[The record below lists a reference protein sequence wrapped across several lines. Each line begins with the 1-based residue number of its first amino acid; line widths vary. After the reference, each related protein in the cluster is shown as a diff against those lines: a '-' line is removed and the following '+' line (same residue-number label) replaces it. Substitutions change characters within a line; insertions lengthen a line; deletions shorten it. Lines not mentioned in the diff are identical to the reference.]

1 MENPEIEVIFE
12 NGDILAVNKPPH
24 MVVFSEKKEKSS
36 LIEFLIKR
44 YPELK
49 NVGAP
54 PRYGVVHRLDKETSG
69 ILLTAKNE
77 EALNFLQKQF
87 KKRRVIK
94 KYVALVVGNVREN
107 ENKIESLIGR
117 SPKDRTKQKVYLP
130 FSPEAKGKR
139 TAITRYKV
147 IKRFSDYTLLEVI
160 PKTGR
165 KHQIR
170 VHLSY
175 IGHPIVGDKKY
186 GFKNQICP
194 IGLNRHFLHAS
205 YIKFQLVDEKIIEIK
220 SDLPAELNTILDN
233 LKIKSQ
239 NAK

>member
-12 NGDILAVNKPPH
+12 NGNILAVNKPPH
-24 MVVFSEKKEKSS
+24 MVVFSEKKEENS

-44 YPELK
+44 CPELK
-49 NVGAP
+49 NIGNS
-54 PRYGVVHRLDKETSG
+54 PRYGIVHRLDKETSG
-69 ILLTAKNE
+69 VLLTAKNE
-77 EALNFLQKQF
+77 ETLNFLQKQF
-87 KKRRVIK
+87 KTRRVIK

-117 SPKDRTKQKVYLP
+117 SPKDRIKQKVYLP

-147 IKRFSDYTLLEVI
+147 TKRFSDYTLLEVI

-175 IGHPIVGDKKY
+175 IGHPIAGDKKY

-194 IGLNRHFLHAS
+194 IGLNRHFLHAG
-205 YIKFQLVDEKIIEIK
+205 F
-220 SDLPAELNTILDN
+220 
-233 LKIKSQ
+233 LKIKLP
-239 NAK
+239 NNKEKEFEANLTKDLEEILKKIN